1 LVASLKISRA
11 LSYEEEVHK
20 GLEYVPSGVEVP
32 APSNVTFSV
41 VALPHPFDF
50 VTSVVRI
57 LCLPF
62 AFRAFLG
69 GELLTHEND

>member
-41 VALPHPFDF
+41 VALAHAFDF
-50 VTSVVRI
+50 VTSIIRVS
-57 LCLPF
+57 CLRGQPSP
-62 AFRAFLG
+62 RSVGDYNKLVS
-69 GELLTHEND
+69 L